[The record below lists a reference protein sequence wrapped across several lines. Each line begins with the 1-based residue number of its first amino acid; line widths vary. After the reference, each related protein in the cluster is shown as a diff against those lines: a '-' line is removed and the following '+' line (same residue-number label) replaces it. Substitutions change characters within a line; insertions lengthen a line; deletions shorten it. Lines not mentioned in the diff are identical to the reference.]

1 MEKQKRVLRR
11 NVLSLVVMAGTMY
24 TPSVCAQEGTQS
36 EFLSV
41 IENVVLPPSAP
52 SGSGKGASPDNEVD
66 ALREALRRLKKQN
79 TDLEKNRAQTGK
91 KLAGLTAQ
99 NNRLREE
106 NQRLT
111 DNTPRLLSPSESHDA
126 GMPDAE
132 KRLEEMREA
141 LTKTGRQVQSLREEN
156 DALKHSLNVQQQR
169 QDGALLKE
177 REQSAVAAGRNNI
190 LQETLDKAR
199 QENVRLQQEIAML
212 KAKDRAETD
221 GAGQKLRAL
230 EKQLAETRDSLA
242 RSTASERA
250 RAEKVTVL
258 EAEIVNLKAGY
269 QKKENEILKLSGAVK
284 ETEVLR
290 SRLSELSTLRDIL
303 QQKLDMS
310 VKDSSRLT
318 ETVVALKDNLRTA
331 EGAVKEKM
339 TEQQK
344 EIAGLR
350 ESRDALQQELKA
362 AQLRIQSSGQE
373 KVTLQQ
379 QVRAANEEAGKKQA
393 ALEDRL
399 AAADTQLKAV
409 IAEREQMA
417 ARLRKTEETE
427 TKDRPGT
434 VLPGEE
440 KRAELKTDTEKQAYA
455 SGVAFSRNITQLLG
469 IHQDLGLKLPTALM
483 LAGLNDGINNTLL
496 LDEQTLR
503 DSYRTVAARL
513 ASLEKEKYDAG
524 LKQLEK
530 ITAKATVLKRNQT
543 LFFVQNRKGA
553 GRIAGG
559 DSVVFDLTES
569 VVNGKVLRSE
579 KGVNAVIN
587 DSLPYMVQ
595 QALTLAGRGGEITV
609 YSMVSDVY
617 SPGNIPEGL
626 YPYSLLKYNFK
637 VSAKM
642 MK

>member
-66 ALREALRRLKKQN
+66 VLREALRRLKKQN
-79 TDLEKNRAQTGK
+79 TELEKNRAQTGK
-91 KLAGLTAQ
+91 KLAGLTAE

-106 NQRLT
+106 NRRLT
-111 DNTPRLLSPSESHDA
+111 DNTSRPLSPSESH
-126 GMPDAE
+126 GTGTPEAE
-132 KRLEEMREA
+132 KRQEEMREA
-141 LTKTGRQVQSLREEN
+141 LTKAGRQVQSLREEN
-156 DALKHSLNVQQQR
+156 DALKHSLNEQQQR
-169 QDGALLKE
+169 HDGA
-177 REQSAVAAGRNNI
+177 
-190 LQETLDKAR
+190 
-199 QENVRLQQEIAML
+199 LQQEIAML
-212 KAKDRAETD
+212 KEKGRAETD

-250 RAEKVTVL
+250 RAEKVTAL

-284 ETEVLR
+284 EAEVLR
-290 SRLSELSTLRDIL
+290 SRLTELSTLRDIL

-310 VKDSSRLT
+310 VKDSSRQR
-318 ETVVALKDNLRTA
+318 ETVMALKDNLRTA
-331 EGAVKEKM
+331 EGALKERM
-339 TEQQK
+339 AEQQK

-373 KVTLQQ
+373 KETLQQ

-417 ARLRKTEETE
+417 ARLRKTEEAE

-440 KRAELKTDTEKQAYA
+440 RRTELKTDTEKQAYA

-503 DSYRTVAARL
+503 DSYRTVASRL

>member
-79 TDLEKNRAQTGK
+79 TELEKNRAQTGK
-91 KLAGLTAQ
+91 KLAGLTAE

-106 NQRLT
+106 NRRLT
-111 DNTPRLLSPSESHDA
+111 DNTSRPLSPSESHGA
-126 GMPDAE
+126 GTPEAE

-141 LTKTGRQVQSLREEN
+141 LTKAGRQVQSLREEN
-156 DALKHSLNVQQQR
+156 DALKHSLNEQQQR
-169 QDGALLKE
+169 HDGA
-177 REQSAVAAGRNNI
+177 
-190 LQETLDKAR
+190 
-199 QENVRLQQEIAML
+199 LQQEIAML
-212 KAKDRAETD
+212 KEKGRAETD

-230 EKQLAETRDSLA
+230 EQQLAETRDSLA
-242 RSTASERA
+242 RSTASDRA
-250 RAEKVTVL
+250 RGEKVTAL

-284 ETEVLR
+284 EAEVLR
-290 SRLSELSTLRDIL
+290 SRLTELSTLRDIL

-310 VKDSSRLT
+310 VKDSSRQR
-318 ETVVALKDNLRTA
+318 ETVMALKDNLRTA

-339 TEQQK
+339 AEQQK

-373 KVTLQQ
+373 KETLQQ

-417 ARLRKTEETE
+417 ARLRKTEEAE

-440 KRAELKTDTEKQAYA
+440 RRTELKTDTEKQAYA

-503 DSYRTVAARL
+503 DSYRTVASRL

>member
-1 MEKQKRVLRR
+1 MDKQKRVLRR

-52 SGSGKGASPDNEVD
+52 SGSGKGASPENEVD

-79 TDLEKNRAQTGK
+79 TELEKNRAQTGK
-91 KLAGLTAQ
+91 KLAGLTAE

-106 NQRLT
+106 NRRLT
-111 DNTPRLLSPSESHDA
+111 DNTSRPLSPSESHGA
-126 GMPDAE
+126 GTPEAE

-141 LTKTGRQVQSLREEN
+141 LTKAGRQVQSLREEN
-156 DALKHSLNVQQQR
+156 DALKHSLNEQQQR
-169 QDGALLKE
+169 HDGA
-177 REQSAVAAGRNNI
+177 
-190 LQETLDKAR
+190 
-199 QENVRLQQEIAML
+199 LQQEIAML
-212 KAKDRAETD
+212 KEKGRAETD

-230 EKQLAETRDSLA
+230 EQQLAETRDSLA
-242 RSTASERA
+242 RSTASDRA
-250 RAEKVTVL
+250 RGEKVTAL
-258 EAEIVNLKAGY
+258 EAEIVNLRAEY
-269 QKKENEILKLSGAVK
+269 RTKENEILKLSGAVK
-284 ETEVLR
+284 EAEVLR

-310 VKDSSRLT
+310 VKDSSRLR

-331 EGAVKEKM
+331 EGAVKERM
-339 TEQQK
+339 AEQQK

-373 KVTLQQ
+373 KETLQQ

-417 ARLRKTEETE
+417 ARLRKTEEAE
-427 TKDRPGT
+427 IKDRPGT

-440 KRAELKTDTEKQAYA
+440 RRAELKTDTEKQAYA

-503 DSYRTVAARL
+503 DSYRTVASRL

-530 ITAKATVLKRNQT
+530 ITAKTTVLKRNQT

>member
-66 ALREALRRLKKQN
+66 VLREALRRLKKQN
-79 TDLEKNRAQTGK
+79 TELEKNRAQTGK
-91 KLAGLTAQ
+91 KLAGLTAE

-106 NQRLT
+106 NRRLT
-111 DNTPRLLSPSESHDA
+111 DNTSRPLSPSESHGA
-126 GMPDAE
+126 GTPEAE

-141 LTKTGRQVQSLREEN
+141 LTKAGRQVQSLREEN
-156 DALKHSLNVQQQR
+156 DALKHSLNEQQQR
-169 QDGALLKE
+169 HDGA
-177 REQSAVAAGRNNI
+177 
-190 LQETLDKAR
+190 
-199 QENVRLQQEIAML
+199 LQQEIAML
-212 KAKDRAETD
+212 KEKGRAETD

-230 EKQLAETRDSLA
+230 EQQLAETRDSLA
-242 RSTASERA
+242 RSTASDRA
-250 RAEKVTVL
+250 RGETVTAL

-290 SRLSELSTLRDIL
+290 SRLTELSTLRDIL

-310 VKDSSRLT
+310 VKDSSRLR
-318 ETVVALKDNLRTA
+318 ETVMALKDNLRTA

-339 TEQQK
+339 AEQQK

-409 IAEREQMA
+409 ISEREQMA
-417 ARLRKTEETE
+417 ARLRKTEEAE
-427 TKDRPGT
+427 IKDRPGT

-440 KRAELKTDTEKQAYA
+440 RRAELKTDTEKQAYA

-503 DSYRTVAARL
+503 DSYRTVASRL

>member
-1 MEKQKRVLRR
+1 MDKQKRVLRR

-52 SGSGKGASPDNEVD
+52 SGSGKGASPENEVD

-79 TDLEKNRAQTGK
+79 TELEKNRAQTGK
-91 KLAGLTAQ
+91 KLAGLTAE

-106 NQRLT
+106 NRRLT
-111 DNTPRLLSPSESHDA
+111 DNTSRPLSPSESHGA
-126 GMPDAE
+126 GTPEAE

-141 LTKTGRQVQSLREEN
+141 LTKAGRQVQSLREEN
-156 DALKHSLNVQQQR
+156 DALKHSLNEQQQR
-169 QDGALLKE
+169 HDGA
-177 REQSAVAAGRNNI
+177 
-190 LQETLDKAR
+190 
-199 QENVRLQQEIAML
+199 LQQEIAML
-212 KAKDRAETD
+212 KEKGRAETD

-230 EKQLAETRDSLA
+230 EQQLAETRDSLA
-242 RSTASERA
+242 RSTASDRA
-250 RAEKVTVL
+250 RGEKVTAL
-258 EAEIVNLKAGY
+258 EAEIVNLRAEY
-269 QKKENEILKLSGAVK
+269 RTKENEILKLSGAVK
-284 ETEVLR
+284 EAEVLR

-310 VKDSSRLT
+310 VKDSSRLR

-331 EGAVKEKM
+331 EGAVKERM
-339 TEQQK
+339 AEQQK

-373 KVTLQQ
+373 KETLQQ

-417 ARLRKTEETE
+417 ARLRKTEEAE
-427 TKDRPGT
+427 IKDRPGT

-440 KRAELKTDTEKQAYA
+440 RRTELKTDTEKQAYA

-503 DSYRTVAARL
+503 DSYRTVASRL

>member
-1 MEKQKRVLRR
+1 MDKQKRVLRR

-79 TDLEKNRAQTGK
+79 TELEKNRAQTGK
-91 KLAGLTAQ
+91 KLAGLTAE

-106 NQRLT
+106 NRRLT
-111 DNTPRLLSPSESHDA
+111 DNTSRPLSPSESHGA
-126 GMPDAE
+126 GTPEAE

-141 LTKTGRQVQSLREEN
+141 LTKAGRQVQSLREEN
-156 DALKHSLNVQQQR
+156 DALKHSLNEQQQR
-169 QDGALLKE
+169 HDGA
-177 REQSAVAAGRNNI
+177 
-190 LQETLDKAR
+190 
-199 QENVRLQQEIAML
+199 LQQEIAML
-212 KAKDRAETD
+212 KEKGRAETD

-230 EKQLAETRDSLA
+230 EQQLAETRDSLA
-242 RSTASERA
+242 RSTASDRA
-250 RAEKVTVL
+250 RGEKVTAL

-284 ETEVLR
+284 EAEVLR
-290 SRLSELSTLRDIL
+290 SRLTELSTLRDIL

-310 VKDSSRLT
+310 VKDSIRLR
-318 ETVVALKDNLRTA
+318 ETVAALKDNLRTA
-331 EGAVKEKM
+331 EGAVKERVA
-339 TEQQK
+339 EQQK

-373 KVTLQQ
+373 KETLQQ

-417 ARLRKTEETE
+417 ARLRKTEEAE

-440 KRAELKTDTEKQAYA
+440 RRTELKTDTEKQAYA

-503 DSYRTVAARL
+503 DSYRTVASRL

>member
-1 MEKQKRVLRR
+1 MDKQKRVLRR

-79 TDLEKNRAQTGK
+79 TELEKNRAQTGK
-91 KLAGLTAQ
+91 KLAGLTAE

-106 NQRLT
+106 NRRLT
-111 DNTPRLLSPSESHDA
+111 DNTSRPLSPSESHGA
-126 GMPDAE
+126 GTPEAE

-141 LTKTGRQVQSLREEN
+141 LTKAGRQVQSLREEN
-156 DALKHSLNVQQQR
+156 DALKHSLNEQQQR
-169 QDGALLKE
+169 HDGA
-177 REQSAVAAGRNNI
+177 
-190 LQETLDKAR
+190 
-199 QENVRLQQEIAML
+199 LQQEIAML
-212 KAKDRAETD
+212 KEKGRAETD

-230 EKQLAETRDSLA
+230 EQQLAETRDSLA
-242 RSTASERA
+242 RSTASDRA
-250 RAEKVTVL
+250 RGEKVAAL
-258 EAEIVNLKAGY
+258 EAEIVNLKAGDK
-269 QKKENEILKLSGAVK
+269 KKENEILKLSGTVK

-310 VKDSSRLT
+310 VKDNSRLR
-318 ETVVALKDNLRTA
+318 ETVVALKESLRTA
-331 EGAVKEKM
+331 EDAVKEK
-339 TEQQK
+339 TAEQQK
-344 EIAGLR
+344 DIAGLR

-373 KVTLQQ
+373 KVALQQ
-379 QVRAANEEAGKKQA
+379 QARAAGEEAGKKQA
-393 ALEDRL
+393 ALEGRL
-399 AAADTQLKAV
+399 AAAETQLKAV
-409 IAEREQMA
+409 IAERDQMA

-427 TKDRPGT
+427 TKDRPGK

-440 KRAELKTDTEKQAYA
+440 KRVELKTDTEKQAYA

-496 LDEQTLR
+496 LDEKTLR

-553 GRIAGG
+553 SRIAGG
-559 DSVVFDLTES
+559 DNVVFDLTES